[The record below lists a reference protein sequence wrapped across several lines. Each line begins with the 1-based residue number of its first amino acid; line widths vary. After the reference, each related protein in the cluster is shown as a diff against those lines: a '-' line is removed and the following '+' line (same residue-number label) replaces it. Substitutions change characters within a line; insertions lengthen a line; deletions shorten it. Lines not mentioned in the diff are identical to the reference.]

1 MNKVLILMSTHNGR
15 ERILK
20 QVDSILKQN
29 SVDVSICIRDD
40 GSDKETKDILNR
52 LSNGYSGKV
61 SVLYGRNIGWKQ
73 SFLELVYDVDNSFDY
88 YGFSDQDDIWLSD
101 KVINCIHIAE
111 KDKFI
116 GPKLIHCNS
125 LSVTSNL
132 EKRSEQEYRIP
143 EPPSFKEA
151 IATEYFQGC
160 GILWNNEAMRVLQS
174 YRPSNKNIAHDY
186 WVGLICYLF
195 GKIYFCREPQ
205 FYHIRYENNSS
216 EDGNKSKGRIKRLRT
231 LLFGKNAYMNPAE
244 DVLRGYSELLEE
256 DRRIFLKKILYYK
269 RKLLYKIQLI
279 ADRKFVRPSVSA
291 TLLMK
296 LAILVNK
303 F

>member
-132 EKRSEQEYRIP
+132 EKD
-143 EPPSFKEA
+143 
-151 IATEYFQGC
+151 
-160 GILWNNEAMRVLQS
+160 L
-174 YRPSNKNIAHDY
+174 NKNI
-186 WVGLICYLF
+186 GFLN
-195 GKIYFCREPQ
+195 R
-205 FYHIRYENNSS
+205 
-216 EDGNKSKGRIKRLRT
+216 RL
-231 LLFGKNAYMNPAE
+231 
-244 DVLRGYSELLEE
+244 
-256 DRRIFLKKILYYK
+256 LKKQ
-269 RKLLYKIQLI
+269 LLQSTFKAVEYFGTTRQCVCFKVIDHQIKI
-279 ADRKFVRPSVSA
+279 
-291 TLLMK
+291 LLM
-296 LAILVNK
+296 IIGLV
-303 F
+303 